1 MRCASSRVFGV
12 RNRAKL
18 KCQDA
23 SHRQLSDVPLYT
35 GRELASSIYL
45 IYYCIAAASRLLRI
59 TTGSELQLR
68 IPAGSA
74 WNIGLKLRVF
84 ALDLIFLQTKDRKT
98 CFLGPKTRQLSK
110 TPGNFRKRTGTS
122 PKHPGH
128 FPNTPGTSR
137 THPGNFPNIPGTSQT
152 HPELPKNTRNIP
164 ERPGNF
170 PKHPWNFP
178 KHPSNTGELPKNTRV
193 GGGWWAGGWTGGFPQ
208 HPGKVLREWAG
219 LPRGT
224 CDTCQSLIGRR
235 RI

>member
-1 MRCASSRVFGV
+1 MTRD
-12 RNRAKL
+12 L
-18 KCQDA
+18 
-23 SHRQLSDVPLYT
+23 
-35 GRELASSIYL
+35 REA
-45 IYYCIAAASRLLRI
+45 
-59 TTGSELQLR
+59 LR

-84 ALDLIFLQTKDRKT
+84 ALDLIFLQTNDRKT

-170 PKHPWNFP
+170 PKTPVELPNTRGTAQ
-178 KHPSNTGELPKNTRV
+178 KHPGRWLVV
-193 GGGWWAGGWTGGFPQ
+193 GGWVDGWVPTTPGEGPTGVDRTATWHIWHVSIADWSTSNSSLRGMPRGKNWHVTSPDWSTC
-208 HPGKVLREWAG
+208 HP
-219 LPRGT
+219 LPRVKLWLVREFLMCSGV
-224 CDTCQSLIGRR
+224 DTWQTRGRF
-235 RI
+235 